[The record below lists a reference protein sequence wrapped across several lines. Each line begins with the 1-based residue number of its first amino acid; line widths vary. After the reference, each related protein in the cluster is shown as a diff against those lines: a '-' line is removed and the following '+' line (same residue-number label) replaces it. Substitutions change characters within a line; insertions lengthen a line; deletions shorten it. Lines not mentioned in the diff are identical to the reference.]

1 MEKKELTR
9 NLNQEELV
17 NTFGGEYKWKIIDG
31 IWIRVK
37 DNL

>member
-17 NTFGGEYKWKIIDG
+17 NTFGGEYKWKIVDG
-31 IWIRVK
+31 ILVYTEVT
-37 DNL
+37 N